1 MRTSFLLLRSF
12 GHELTMPSCWKDKE
26 TCDPK
31 DKQWKIAIFREWQ
44 TKFVWSII
52 LKIEYLI
59 WDCDS
64 KNWLVYDTRSFQLLS
79 TLPEHKNNLLPT
91 QAFLLSATFNYLCV
105 ASRIVRLF
113 QLNKA
118 KHLWKWNLMLTFK
131 LAKQICV
138 SVDYLTDWI
147 DQIEQAGL

>member
-1 MRTSFLLLRSF
+1 MNWQCHHVEKTKKLVTPKTS
-12 GHELTMPSCWKDKE
+12 EKE
-26 TCDPK
+26 
-31 DKQWKIAIFREWQ
+31 QFFREWQ
-44 TKFVWSII
+44 TKFVWGI
-52 LKIEYLI
+52 LLNIEYLI

-91 QAFLLSATFNYLCV
+91 QAFLSAIFNYLCV

-131 LAKQICV
+131 LSRQICV
-138 SVDYLTDWI
+138 SVDYL
-147 DQIEQAGL
+147 IESVRSSKLGFKV